1 MYQQIRLLNRM
12 RAAIFGFQK
21 NRQSDFHQW
30 YHETQVSS
38 LKTDSILKSTYLKVL
53 ENAFFIQNFISH
65 FLGKKINRAAQGNRV
80 TQKQPLWDG
89 DENDDFHW
97 HDKRRRRPD
106 KVDKRGTADNECKK
120 SLQTSSTPDLL
131 KTE

>member
-1 MYQQIRLLNRM
+1 M
-12 RAAIFGFQK
+12 R
-21 NRQSDFHQW
+21 
-30 YHETQVSS
+30 
-38 LKTDSILKSTYLKVL
+38 
-53 ENAFFIQNFISH
+53 FFIQNFISH

-106 KVDKRGTADNECKK
+106 KVDKQKGHGGQRVQEITSNEFN
-120 SLQTSSTPDLL
+120 T
-131 KTE
+131 